1 MEIMTVNI
9 TSYYPWTEKIH
20 AHFPHSIQ
28 ILSIIKKEII
38 YIFLTGILLPL
49 TIK

>member
-9 TSYYPWTEKIH
+9 TSYYRWTGKFH
-20 AHFPHSIQ
+20 AHFPRSIQ

-38 YIFLTGILLPL
+38 YIFLKGILLPL
-49 TIK
+49 PIK